1 VKKLQLTPSVRRVG
15 QNERANRARA
25 SRPLSITRRR
35 ATPHLDS
42 SIMPREAGPPSPQ
55 SSMELFGTRK
65 KHLVRLERPSSRLVA
80 ARSTSPPIH
89 PLREIII
96 DDSLL

>member
-1 VKKLQLTPSVRRVG
+1 
-15 QNERANRARA
+15 
-25 SRPLSITRRR
+25 
-35 ATPHLDS
+35 
-42 SIMPREAGPPSPQ
+42 MPREAGPPSPQ